1 MHCIGLGV
9 QVGDDGARRN
19 GEAVAGKNPY
29 SAKGPSTP
37 MKPGEQAKYY
47 LFFIT
52 KSAQNIIILGPSV
65 PQSAADKKVK
75 TQKLAQNTNKD
86 LKSM

>member
-29 SAKGPSTP
+29 SAKGSSTP
-37 MKPGEQAKYY
+37 MKPGEQACYLWNKKCAKYY
-47 LFFIT
+47 YFRAECT
-52 KSAQNIIILGPSV
+52 SKRSGQEGKNPEVG
-65 PQSAADKKVK
+65 
-75 TQKLAQNTNKD
+75 TEHE
-86 LKSM
+86 